1 VIDEDAEALLADW
14 HDGLADLYDAADP
27 EADELADTSRYQDA
41 VSLATGGQKEIN
53 VVCDAVTGR
62 QVALARPKA
71 DDPTS
76 RARFVREV
84 KLTSRL
90 RHPNV
95 VAIHDLGQDERGPYA
110 VMSLLGGASLQAVCE
125 QESKPSVDDLLDV
138 LLKVCDA
145 LAYAHAQGVLHLDL
159 KPANVQVGEFGDV
172 YLLDWGLARLIDG
185 QAGSEETFSAADR
198 DLLNDLTLVGTVKG
212 TPGFMAPEQANPEA
226 MTGVASDVY
235 ALGALLFYVLT
246 GKPRVQGDSVQE
258 VISRTQLGQVS
269 TDSELPASLAS
280 IISKA
285 TALEPGDRYASV
297 AEFRAELLRFGHGFA
312 TAAEDAGIGK
322 QLRLLYQR
330 NRATCHVAGTM
341 LAVLL
346 IATTVFVHRLKNS
359 RDRALAAEQ
368 TAIAARSEAEG
379 ARLEAEEALRQVKRE
394 RKTGAELE
402 RGLRMAVDF
411 MYDAQQNSRGLNNL
425 SVDLTKQ
432 SKRYSEASAYHATIT
447 MLEQLLK
454 RDPDHEVAW
463 RHLACVRLVVLDFPG
478 ALQAFEQSADSY
490 PFCAE
495 MLPISRKY
503 VQAYGDRR
511 DLTPAEL
518 APILHDYVD
527 EGSWRWTRYHLIQY
541 DRFRRDSIANHAQVV
556 RAYLEARNPRLQT
569 LHFDFQMMP
578 DGNHLSLA
586 NSAGLEIIEFAE
598 PGQESCF
605 ATLDLK
611 SIDLRGTDVS
621 ADQRQRLAANI
632 RVLQ

>member
-1 VIDEDAEALLADW
+1 MIDEDAEALLADW

-27 EADELADTSRYQDA
+27 DVDELADTSRYQDA
-41 VSLATGGQKEIN
+41 VSLAIGGQKEIS

-71 DDPTS
+71 EDPTS

-110 VMSLLGGASLQAVCE
+110 VMSLLGGASLQALCE
-125 QESKPSVDDLLDV
+125 QARKPSVDDLLDV

-145 LAYAHAQGVLHLDL
+145 LAYAHAQGVLHLDV

-185 QAGSEETFSAADR
+185 QPGSEETFSAADR

-258 VISRTQLGQVS
+258 VISRTQLGQVN
-269 TDSELPASLAS
+269 TDSQLPASLAS

-330 NRATCHVAGTM
+330 NRATCHVAGAM

-346 IATTVFVHRLKNS
+346 IASAVFVHRLKIS
-359 RDRALAAEQ
+359 RDRALIAEQ
-368 TAIAARSEAEG
+368 TAVAAQSEAE
-379 ARLEAEEALRQVKRE
+379 AALRQVKRE
-394 RKTGAELE
+394 QKTGAQLE

-411 MYDAQQNSRGLNNL
+411 MYDAQQTNRGLDNL
-425 SVDLTKQ
+425 SGDLTMQ
-432 SKRYSEASAYHATIT
+432 SARYSQASAYHATIT

-454 RDPDHEVAW
+454 RDPEHDRAW

-478 ALQAFEQSADSY
+478 ALRAFKQSADSY

-495 MLPISRKY
+495 MVPISRRY
-503 VQAYGDRR
+503 VQIYGDRR

-541 DRFRRDSIANHAQVV
+541 DRFRRDSIADHAQVV
-556 RAYLEARNPRLQT
+556 RAYLEARNPNLQT
-569 LHFDFQMMP
+569 LDFDFQVTP
-578 DGNHLSLA
+578 DGNHLSVA
-586 NSAGLEIIEFAE
+586 NSVGLEIIEFAE
-598 PGQESCF
+598 PRKESCF
-605 ATLDLK
+605 VTLNLK
-611 SIDLRGTDVS
+611 SIDLRGTDVP
-621 ADQRQRLAANI
+621 AEQRQRLAADV